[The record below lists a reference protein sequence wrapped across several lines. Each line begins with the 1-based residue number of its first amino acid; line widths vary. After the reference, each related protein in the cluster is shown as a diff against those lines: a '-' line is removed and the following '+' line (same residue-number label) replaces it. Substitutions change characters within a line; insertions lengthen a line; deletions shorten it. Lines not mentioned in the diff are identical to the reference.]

1 MISKNIDYHKIL
13 GEIETRGVHIIPNAF
28 NSDFCNSIIN
38 WFDINY
44 RTLVHESY
52 YDATEIRIY
61 NSEDLNHDI
70 LKFKEYSD
78 NLLTELFENTMK
90 SYSIL
95 AIRNNKIAA
104 DLHLDNRW
112 HIDSFRQQIKT
123 FLFLNDTKIDGGALE
138 YFPKSNSYHFKLKM
152 VLKGLYFKF
161 SDVIRGTRAYTCI
174 PDSIVESLKSD
185 SFMPNKVIVKAGTL
199 VIADTSI
206 LHRASPC
213 IAGCRY
219 ALTSYYR

>member
-1 MISKNIDYHKIL
+1 MISKNIDHHKIL
-13 GEIETRGVHIIPNAF
+13 REIKSTGIHTIPNAF
-28 NSDFCNSIIN
+28 SPDFCSSIIN
-38 WFDINY
+38 WFDNNFQS
-44 RTLVHESY
+44 LVHESH

-61 NSEDLNHDI
+61 NSENFNNDI
-70 LKFKEYSD
+70 SNFKAYSD
-78 NLLTELFENTMK
+78 NLLTEIFKSTIK

-95 AIRNNKIAA
+95 AIRNNKITAES
-104 DLHLDNRW
+104 HIDNRW

-123 FLFLNDTKIDGGALE
+123 FLFLNDTKIDSGAFE

-152 VLKGLYFKF
+152 AFKGIYFKF
-161 SDVIRGTRAYTCI
+161 SDFIGGTRAYTCI
-174 PDSIVESLKSD
+174 PDSIVDSLQND
-185 SFMPNKVIVKAGTL
+185 LFMPNKVIVKAGTL

-213 IAGCRY
+213 IADCRY